1 MAGNRS
7 GNPKPA
13 SFSVE
18 TFLLHCATETLFWT
32 ANFIK
37 GDDTLNSE
45 LVKQAM
51 ERIINPNILVN
62 LVSRRVRQLS
72 TGGGGLSSPLLESEK
87 PLGSADTAL
96 EEIIQEK
103 IDFEDIKEE
112 ND

>member
-1 MAGNRS
+1 
-7 GNPKPA
+7 
-13 SFSVE
+13 
-18 TFLLHCATETLFWT
+18 
-32 ANFIK
+32 
-37 GDDTLNSE
+37 
-45 LVKQAM
+45 M

-72 TGGGGLSSPLLESEK
+72 TGGGGLSRPLIESEK

-112 ND
+112 NDESPRVLRLRCKTDLMSVISALNGRKHDLPAFLCMGHGQETTHS